1 MEMNQKIAMI
11 YSEYYEMDIFVAYG
25 KEKDHPSQYDK
36 YAITD
41 PDYECGNCKCHGFPC
56 RNCAQFVYDGKL
68 GEGFPKQSNKSQ
80 SQRESQQSKKNKK
93 QLPKLSPIAAELSY
107 KKIIGNQK
115 WSDLSDD
122 ECDDDDDS
130 FKFQW

>member
-1 MEMNQKIAMI
+1 MNGKISI
-11 YSEYYEMDIFVAYG
+11 IFSEYYEMDIYVPYG
-25 KEKDHPSQYDK
+25 KEKNHPSQYDK
-36 YAITD
+36 HAIND
-41 PDYECGNCKCHGFPC
+41 PDYDCGNCKCHGFPC

-68 GEGFPKQSNKSQ
+68 GEGFPKLKQKTP
-80 SQRESQQSKKNKK
+80 K
-93 QLPKLSPIAAELSY
+93 QLPLSPIVAELSY

-122 ECDDDDDS
+122 DCDDDS